1 MKKLNCPVVSTTR
14 LKTLLFN
21 SITFLNTEYIQFL
34 STEEKLDILKEEIG
48 FTDEEIEKLN
58 IVKECGLDD
67 NDFKLQ
73 SNR

>member
-34 STEEKLDILKEEIG
+34 STEEKLNILKEEIG

-58 IVKECGLDD
+58 MVKECGLAD